1 MNSTSNYY
9 NLLETGSPPC
19 FRICKITI
27 IVCRFIGNRCRV
39 LHEQIDEELLKF
51 IEVFIIHYDM
61 TSQQGS
67 QPKLLCPEYNSSVPS
82 ICIKYWFH
90 IANQSSW
97 INPKYIQ
104 NCTKSSW
111 CKAWRHAA
119 SVMKSLSE
127 ILNLLIFIMLTGW
140 ALASAAMWDPS
151 VLSESSNRPH
161 VLIRPITGQNLNLT
175 IILKLCLLCSSWCIS
190 MSWCQAISIYIAR
203 QI

>member
-19 FRICKITI
+19 FRNGKITI
-27 IVCRFIGNRCRV
+27 IVCRFIGDRCRV

-67 QPKLLCPEYNSSVPS
+67 QPKLLCPEYNSTVPS

-111 CKAWRHAA
+111 CETWRHAA
-119 SVMKSLSE
+119 SVMKSLPE
-127 ILNLLIFIMLTGW
+127 ILNLLIFISLSLTHAHWLGVGQC
-140 ALASAAMWDPS
+140 S
-151 VLSESSNRPH
+151 H
-161 VLIRPITGQNLNLT
+161 VRPICVIRVQ
-175 IILKLCLLCSSWCIS
+175 
-190 MSWCQAISIYIAR
+190 
-203 QI
+203 

>member
-1 MNSTSNYY
+1 MFCLIKYAHNGPFN
-9 NLLETGSPPC
+9 EPPPLPFL
-19 FRICKITI
+19 FRNGKITI
-27 IVCRFIGNRCRV
+27 IVCRLRGDRYRV

-51 IEVFIIHYDM
+51 VEVFIIHYDM

-67 QPKLLCPEYNSSVPS
+67 QPKLLCPEYNSTVPS

-111 CKAWRHAA
+111 WEAWRHAA

-127 ILNLLIFIMLTGW
+127 ILNLLIFISLW
-140 ALASAAMWDPS
+140 PALAHWLGVGQCS
-151 VLSESSNRPH
+151 H
-161 VLIRPITGQNLNLT
+161 VRPICVIRVQ
-175 IILKLCLLCSSWCIS
+175 
-190 MSWCQAISIYIAR
+190 
-203 QI
+203 